1 MIGPGFWKI
10 NSPNFFNENI
20 FSQTR
25 ASLTGRNLD
34 LNLLKL
40 DKNFLNSAL
49 SSKDLFNK
57 EIAVAWSENI
67 LKKAK
72 NDFQIPRIFF
82 SQLPDDL
89 YTYELKN
96 RKKLFI
102 TIMLPLLVRG
112 NEIVSSERKKIKL
125 LFYRQKYEQLKN
137 YCSKYKVSI
146 KICSINQPISMKKVN
161 SLKKSLLT
169 KVDIFPLSMMLA
181 QAAIESGW
189 GMSRFAK
196 KGNALFGQW
205 TWDKSKGLKPNQSP
219 NANFVVKSFK
229 NLQHSVN
236 SYILNL
242 NTHPAY
248 EKMRKYRKLMKD
260 SDQTVKGTN
269 IAKYLDKYAEIGYDY
284 VLKVISMIESNKFEK
299 YNELI
304 FEVKK

>member
-1 MIGPGFWKI
+1 
-10 NSPNFFNENI
+10 
-20 FSQTR
+20 
-25 ASLTGRNLD
+25 
-34 LNLLKL
+34 
-40 DKNFLNSAL
+40 
-49 SSKDLFNK
+49 
-57 EIAVAWSENI
+57 
-67 LKKAK
+67 
-72 NDFQIPRIFF
+72 
-82 SQLPDDL
+82 
-89 YTYELKN
+89 
-96 RKKLFI
+96 
-102 TIMLPLLVRG
+102 
-112 NEIVSSERKKIKL
+112 
-125 LFYRQKYEQLKN
+125 
-137 YCSKYKVSI
+137 
-146 KICSINQPISMKKVN
+146 
-161 SLKKSLLT
+161 
-169 KVDIFPLSMMLA
+169 MMLA
-181 QAAIESGW
+181 QAVIESGW

-205 TWDKSKGLKPNQSP
+205 TWDKSEGLKPNQSP

-284 VLKVISMIESNKFEK
+284 VLKVLSMIESNKFEK